1 MQQVVYLQLNFVD
14 FLEKSLPV
22 EVRRDG
28 GEKGIKTL
36 VEEPEN
42 STAPLREIH
51 STSHTPRGIKLRAG
65 FLSSKGT

>member
-1 MQQVVYLQLNFVD
+1 MQQVVYLQLNLVD

-22 EVRRDG
+22 KGRRDKE
-28 GEKGIKTL
+28 EKGIKTL

-51 STSHTPRGIKLRAG
+51 RSDQISCSVVSDSLRPH
-65 FLSSKGT
+65 